1 MTARWIAAQRASL
14 ASERPTVQAGNADAE
29 RRLYEGFSW
38 AFVLR
43 GLRQT
48 GMAARTRFF
57 DDAIVAAITRGV
69 DQIVIVGAGY
79 DGRALRFGGG
89 GVSWIEVDHPA
100 TQADKR
106 RRLASLGVSLDHLKL
121 VAVDLITDDL
131 DVALSDAG
139 YAVGRPTLFICEG
152 LFAYLP
158 PETGRA
164 LCRSLRRRSHPD
176 SVLAA
181 NFRVA
186 PVSGGSPRLLP
197 TAVDGLLS
205 IMGEHRRMDFCPGD
219 AETLFEESGWMIVQR
234 DTLDH
239 NRLDGRSHL
248 VVIAATPR
256 QTSPAGCPQVPRS
269 TCP

>member
-14 ASERPTVQAGNADAE
+14 AIERPSVQAGNADAE

-69 DQIVIVGAGY
+69 DQIIIVGAGY

-106 RRLASLGVSLDHLKL
+106 RRLASLEVSLDHLEL

-139 YAVGRPTLFICEG
+139 HAVGRPTLFICEG

-158 PETGRA
+158 QETGRA
-164 LCRSLRRRSHPD
+164 LCRSLRQRSHPD

-181 NFRVA
+181 NCSTSDQLLGESVFQERSTLRDAVGFTSSTEA
-186 PVSGGSPRLLP
+186 PR
-197 TAVDGLLS
+197 
-205 IMGEHRRMDFCPGD
+205 HR
-219 AETLFEESGWMIVQR
+219 
-234 DTLDH
+234 
-239 NRLDGRSHL
+239 
-248 VVIAATPR
+248 
-256 QTSPAGCPQVPRS
+256 SPAPIDSIRQMRRGQGVNGNL
-269 TCP
+269 